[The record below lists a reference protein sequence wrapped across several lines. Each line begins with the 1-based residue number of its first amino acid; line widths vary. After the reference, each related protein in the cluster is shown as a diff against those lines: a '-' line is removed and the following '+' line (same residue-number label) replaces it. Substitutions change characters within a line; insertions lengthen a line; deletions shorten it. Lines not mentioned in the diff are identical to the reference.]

1 MSLNFQVD
9 FNDFKETFV
18 ALLTQSNFEESFHL
32 TNTNSNSN
40 SSTTASTTTTKT
52 MTTTTTMTT
61 TSLQTKTNCA
71 INSPSH
77 VQKQDDLNQKSS
89 TNLYD
94 GNTED
99 YLKSIWNHL
108 GVGQNGYLDMKD
120 LYRVCEHI
128 GMVGINDDI
137 IQQLFDKLDHDQDG
151 KVSQDEF
158 LQGLFQYHNN
168 NDDNAMDPTN
178 GSNVNFIQSSQES
191 KAQQQQQELPQ
202 PSFNCATN
210 LNETNLNETLNDSED
225 LLMEHKTSF
234 CSNMT
239 TYLISMD
246 PDKNG

>member
-18 ALLTQSNFEESFHL
+18 ALLTESNFSESFHL

-40 SSTTASTTTTKT
+40 SSTTASTTTT
-52 MTTTTTMTT
+52 

-77 VQKQDDLNQKSS
+77 VLQQDDLNQISS

-151 KVSQDEF
+151 KVSFDEF

-168 NDDNAMDPTN
+168 NDDNLMDPTN

-191 KAQQQQQELPQ
+191 QAQQQQQELPQ

-234 CSNMT
+234 CSNVT